1 MDYKLIA
8 VDLDDSLLDK
18 DLKISETNKRALF
31 AARNKGVQI
40 TIATGRMLDS
50 AMPYIRELNIDI
62 PVITYQG
69 AFIKDTLSG
78 NTLIKKSVS
87 IENARKVIDICS
99 RENLHIQVYTE
110 DSYFFEED
118 NCFSRLYRR
127 MSGIQGEAVG
137 DLKRFLNEEPIKLL
151 IIDEP
156 DNIAR
161 YRIYFQRLLSDVLQ
175 VYISRP
181 NYLEFTNIEATKGNA
196 LAQLGRMLGV
206 SRKEMIAIGDSYN
219 DISMLEYAGL
229 GVAMGNAPDNVKS
242 HAGFITGSN
251 DEDGVAEAVEKFVL
265 MEE

>member
-1 MDYKLIA
+1 M
-8 VDLDDSLLDK
+8 
-18 DLKISETNKRALF
+18 
-31 AARNKGVQI
+31 
-40 TIATGRMLDS
+40 
-50 AMPYIRELNIDI
+50 
-62 PVITYQG
+62 
-69 AFIKDTLSG
+69 
-78 NTLIKKSVS
+78 
-87 IENARKVIDICS
+87 
-99 RENLHIQVYTE
+99 
-110 DSYFFEED
+110 
-118 NCFSRLYRR
+118 
-127 MSGIQGEAVG
+127 
-137 DLKRFLNEEPIKLL
+137 NEEPIKLL